1 MEKELEKIYLT
12 YYNLWIAQDSWLAHY
27 EIFPIIFQ
35 KEFIKLN
42 ANTYMKISIN
52 ENYQRKFDE
61 KLKEQ
66 FLITAVI
73 ILFHKFAYPYK

>member
-52 ENYQRKFDE
+52 ENYQ
-61 KLKEQ
+61 
-66 FLITAVI
+66 
-73 ILFHKFAYPYK
+73 